1 MKYSALIALSLV
13 ASASAFTPASNGR
26 STSALSA
33 EKKPFFS
40 QVFDLD
46 LFAPVADVNDYGARK
61 KKKIA
66 SGKITEKSYV
76 PTGLSKAQYEKIR
89 AAEIAKKEANYQ
101 KNAAKAGKFQDFTEW
116 YKKRGTDISDAWIKG
131 VTRGHEMVKTKYD
144 WSGLGDKKLWA
155 TEE

>member
-1 MKYSALIALSLV
+1 MKYSALIALSLLV
-13 ASASAFTPASNGR
+13 SASAFTPASNGR

-66 SGKITEKSYV
+66 TGKLTEKSYV

-101 KNAAKAGKFQDFTEW
+101 KNAAKAG
-116 YKKRGTDISDAWIKG
+116 
-131 VTRGHEMVKTKYD
+131 
-144 WSGLGDKKLWA
+144 
-155 TEE
+155 